1 MRGPRT
7 ACTPGAEY
15 VAERNRL
22 VASHVDDRAAKE
34 RKLTKVIKEQ
44 DVLVNALLSGLP
56 PERIRA
62 KMEQLEVRQKQ
73 LETELAAA
81 PASTTTTRLHPRI
94 AETYHDRIQALIVGL
109 IGPSQR
115 ATAKLA

>member
-22 VASHVDDRAAKE
+22 AASHVDDRAVKE
-34 RKLTKVIKEQ
+34 KELAKVIKEQ
-44 DVLVNALLSGLP
+44 DALLSGLP

-62 KMEQLEVRQKQ
+62 KMERKR
-73 LETELAAA
+73 
-81 PASTTTTRLHPRI
+81 PA
-94 AETYHDRIQALIVGL
+94 
-109 IGPSQR
+109 
-115 ATAKLA
+115 